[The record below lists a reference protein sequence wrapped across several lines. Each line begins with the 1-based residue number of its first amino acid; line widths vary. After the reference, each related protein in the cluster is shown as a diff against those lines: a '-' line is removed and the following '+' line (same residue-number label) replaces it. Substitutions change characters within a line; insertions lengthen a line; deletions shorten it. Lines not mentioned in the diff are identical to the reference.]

1 MRYAAIVLPTLLSLC
16 ISAHALNY
24 RSFSFYEGSFDQLR
38 KEAFEESRPYIL
50 YFSFKG
56 NDDCKGIENYTFQDG
71 KLGELIQQHFLI
83 YEINENW
90 THTSDRYKTVSFEV
104 KEPTFLVFDEYS
116 KQQGEISGFVSPETL
131 YEMLQNYLPE
141 RGASRRVATKEEDG
155 ASTTS
160 RRELGDFFFNDDK
173 AQSYE
178 ADTYSSRQGEME
190 EQTSGGILIEDM
202 QSPQQETNTETFSS
216 EPTSHFTKERT
227 YLNLDPVVNQR
238 FDFEE
243 ELDGGSPNQ
252 RKDIIQ
258 EFNEAKAHQ
267 SALPMVEADWKELQE
282 AKSYDIVP
290 DVIEENGN
298 SFDGYGIQTGA
309 FEQSYFMRSHVE
321 YLQQTF
327 GKNVFINKEEDKGKT
342 LYKVQVGPFATEDQA
357 RAFQRQYRAATG
369 TQAGFLVYL
378 R

>member
-50 YFSFKG
+50 YFSFTG

-83 YEINENW
+83 FEINESW
-90 THTSDRYKTVSFEV
+90 KHQSDRYKPVSFEID
-104 KEPTFLVFDEYS
+104 EPTFLIFDEYS
-116 KQQGEISGFVSPETL
+116 KKQGEISGFVSPETL
-131 YEMLQNYLPE
+131 HGLLQNYLPE
-141 RGASRRVATKEEDG
+141 RGASRRLAMTQEESE
-155 ASTTS
+155 STTS
-160 RRELGDFFFNDDK
+160 RRELGDSFFDG
-173 AQSYE
+173 E
-178 ADTYSSRQGEME
+178 ALENSESLSKPSRQANTGN
-190 EQTSGGILIEDM
+190 QTDHLIIEDLKA
-202 QSPQQETNTETFSS
+202 PKEEANPETFSDQ
-216 EPTSHFTKERT
+216 PTSSHFVKQAS
-227 YLNLDPVVNQR
+227 YLNFDPVVNQK

-243 ELDGGSPNQ
+243 ELDGGVSHQ

-258 EFNEAKAHQ
+258 EFNTEKTRL
-267 SALPMVEADWKELQE
+267 SELPLVDADWKDKDELS
-282 AKSYDIVP
+282 SYDVIP
-290 DVIEENGN
+290 DIKKENGN
-298 SFDGYGIQTGA
+298 SFEGYGIQTGA

-321 YLQQTF
+321 YLQLTF
-327 GKNVFINKEEDKGKT
+327 GNNIYINKEDENGKT
-342 LYKVQVGPFATEDQA
+342 LYKVQVGPFTTEPEA
-357 RAFQRQYRAATG
+357 RAFQKQYRAATG

>member
-90 THTSDRYKTVSFEV
+90 THTSDRYKAVSFEV

-131 YEMLQNYLPE
+131 YGMLQNYLPE
-141 RGASRRVATKEEDG
+141 RGASRRVAVKEDDG

-309 FEQSYFMRSHVE
+309 FEQSYFMKSHVE

-357 RAFQRQYRAATG
+357 RAFQQQYRAATG

>member
-83 YEINENW
+83 YEIDESW
-90 THTSDRYKTVSFEV
+90 THNSNRYKPVSFEV

-141 RGASRRVATKEEDG
+141 RGASRRVAVQEEDG
-155 ASTTS
+155 ESTTS

-190 EQTSGGILIEDM
+190 AQSGSILIEDM
-202 QSPQQETNTETFSS
+202 QGPRQETNTETFSS
-216 EPTSHFTKERT
+216 EPTSHFTKEKT
-227 YLNLDPVVNQR
+227 YLNMDPIIDQR

-243 ELDGGSPNQ
+243 ELDGGSPTQ

-267 SALPMVEADWKELQE
+267 SALPMVEADWNELQE
-282 AKSYDIVP
+282 ASSYDKVP
-290 DVIEENGN
+290 DVIEKNGN

-357 RAFQRQYRAATG
+357 RAFQEQYRAATG

>member
-83 YEINENW
+83 YEIDESW
-90 THTSDRYKTVSFEV
+90 THKSDRYKAVDFEV
-104 KEPTFLVFDEYS
+104 NKPSFLIFDEYS
-116 KQQGEISGFVSPETL
+116 KQQAEISGFVSPETL
-131 YEMLQNYLPE
+131 YEQLQNFLPE
-141 RGASRRVATKEEDG
+141 RGASRRVEIQQEDG
-155 ASTTS
+155 ESSTS
-160 RRELGDFFFNDDK
+160 RRELGDFFFEEAEVQNYEGN
-173 AQSYE
+173 AQPAREGIMGSQSDGIIIEDLQEQREE
-178 ADTYSSRQGEME
+178 AQPETYSSQATSSNFVKE
-190 EQTSGGILIEDM
+190 E
-202 QSPQQETNTETFSS
+202 
-216 EPTSHFTKERT
+216 T
-227 YLNLDPVVNQR
+227 YLELDPVVSQR

-243 ELDGGSPNQ
+243 EVDGGAPHQ

-258 EFNEAKAHQ
+258 EFNAEKERVSELALINPDWQEKEEA
-267 SALPMVEADWKELQE
+267 S
-282 AKSYDIVP
+282 SYEVIP
-290 DVIEENGN
+290 DMKEENGN

-327 GKNVFINKEEDKGKT
+327 GKNVFINKEENSGKA
-342 LYKVQVGPFATEDQA
+342 LYKVQVGPFTTETEA
-357 RAFQRQYRAATG
+357 RAFQEQYRAATG